1 MHLVLISPFIYTYR
15 IIMHIDVHLF
25 VDIDT
30 MAYFICIDGHILQF
44 FFYWYQLFLFDEHF
58 VNKSKIYICYLNNTN
73 D

>member
-44 FFYWYQLFLFDEHF
+44 FTDINCFYLMSILLIRAKYTY
-58 VNKSKIYICYLNNTN
+58 VT
-73 D
+73 